1 MNIKKRVE
9 RMNSAKM
16 EVKYKIDISFTYVDE
31 VHPENEQP
39 GTCDITTQLF
49 ERFFQLCFKG
59 CEMIS
64 CEKKGTSFECVFK
77 TRVEY
82 RFKVSGRM
90 AKVADIAIIVVS

>member
-1 MNIKKRVE
+1 
-9 RMNSAKM
+9 M

-39 GTCDITTQLF
+39 GTCDITTPLF
-49 ERFFQLCFKG
+49 ERFFQLAFKG

-64 CEKKGTSFECVFK
+64 SEKKGSSFECIFK
-77 TRVEY
+77 THVEY
-82 RFKVSGRM
+82 RDFMMALQTFRFKVSGRM